1 MVAKETTF
9 TTIPLTEIK
18 SKLFVYN
25 WLPQK
30 YVLEEMDCVPKAKPQ
45 RNGNKRSVTQ
55 LRLYWTLT
63 SSYPKRHMPK

>member
-30 YVLEEMDCVPKAKPQ
+30 YVLEEMDCVPKAKP
-45 RNGNKRSVTQ
+45 R
-55 LRLYWTLT
+55 
-63 SSYPKRHMPK
+63 

>member
-25 WLPQK
+25 WLLQK
-30 YVLEEMDCVPKAKPQ
+30 YVLEGNGLCAKSEASMEWRQEIPETTE
-45 RNGNKRSVTQ
+45 KE
-55 LRLYWTLT
+55 LYWTLT
-63 SSYPKRHMPK
+63 SSY